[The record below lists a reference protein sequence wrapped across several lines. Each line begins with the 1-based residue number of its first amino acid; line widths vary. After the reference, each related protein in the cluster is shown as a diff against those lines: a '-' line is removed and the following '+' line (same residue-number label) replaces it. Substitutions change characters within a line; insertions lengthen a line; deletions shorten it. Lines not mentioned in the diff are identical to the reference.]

1 MIGEIIKNLLTFIIL
16 KKSSNE
22 KNSQEQD
29 NSKTTP
35 FLDLPEDSE
44 NLDEIDK
51 EVMDIGFIEDEE

>member
-1 MIGEIIKNLLTFIIL
+1 MIGEIIKNFLTFFISNN
-16 KKSSNE
+16 SSDK

-29 NSKTTP
+29 NSKSTS

-51 EVMDIGFIEDEE
+51 EVMDIGFIEDDV